1 MRLIL
6 MGKHE
11 KLNAQRAYDLGV
23 FTEVVPHD
31 ELMARAWEI
40 ADIVNSNAPLAVR
53 GSRMAVRKG
62 LTMPIY
68 EAELLA
74 ENYRMKVALTKDAI
88 EGPRAFLEKRQP
100 QWKAL

>member
-1 MRLIL
+1 M
-6 MGKHE
+6 
-11 KLNAQRAYDLGV
+11 GV
-23 FTEVVPHD
+23 FTEVVAHD